1 MIVGIAGL
9 GITGASLAKAI
20 KLKTSHYVFGYDK
33 NNNINIK
40 AKITKVI
47 DDIAEG
53 DMLKKLD
60 VLFLALPPGETVRY
74 LEFHSRLLSPD
85 VTVIDMCDIKVPIC
99 RDGFRIA
106 EQYGFT
112 FIGAHPF
119 AESVKKGFDASNP
132 KFFDGANIVLT
143 PTASAPVLILD
154 KVQRLLRAVGFGNI
168 EISSPREHDRMAA
181 FTSQLTRII
190 SNAYIK
196 SPVAANHYGFSG
208 ESYKSISRGAKLDAE
223 MWADILSLNR
233 EFVIPELSAMC
244 ERLAEYLDA
253 LKDDDVNKLK
263 KLLEEGSSLSE
274 YIDGKENNLWK

>member
-33 NNNINIK
+33 NNDINIK

-99 RDGFRIA
+99 RDR
-106 EQYGFT
+106 T
-112 FIGAHPF
+112 F
-119 AESVKKGFDASNP
+119 
-132 KFFDGANIVLT
+132 
-143 PTASAPVLILD
+143 
-154 KVQRLLRAVGFGNI
+154 
-168 EISSPREHDRMAA
+168 
-181 FTSQLTRII
+181 
-190 SNAYIK
+190 YIC
-196 SPVAANHYGFSG
+196 
-208 ESYKSISRGAKLDAE
+208 I
-223 MWADILSLNR
+223 
-233 EFVIPELSAMC
+233 
-244 ERLAEYLDA
+244 
-253 LKDDDVNKLK
+253 
-263 KLLEEGSSLSE
+263 
-274 YIDGKENNLWK
+274 

>member
-1 MIVGIAGL
+1 MKIGIAGL

-33 NNNINIK
+33 NNDINIK

-53 DMLKKLD
+53 DILKKLD
-60 VLFLALPPGETVRY
+60 VLFLALPPGETIRY
-74 LEFHSRLLSPD
+74 LDLYSRMLSPD
-85 VTVIDMCDIKVPIC
+85 VTVIDMCDVKTPIC
-99 RDGFRIA
+99 REGFNAA
-106 EQYGFT
+106 EKCGFT

-119 AESVKKGFDASNP
+119 AESVKSGFEASNP
-132 KFFDGANIVLT
+132 KFFDGTSIVLT
-143 PTASAPVLILD
+143 PTSSAPVLVLD
-154 KVQRLLRAVGFGNI
+154 RVQRLLRAVGFGNI

-196 SPVAANHYGFSG
+196 SPSAASHYGFSG

-223 MWADILSLNR
+223 MWADILSLNS
-233 EFVIPELSAMC
+233 EFLIPELSSMC
-244 ERLAEYLDA
+244 ERLSEYLAA
-253 LKDDDVNKLK
+253 LRSNDKNKLK
-263 KLLEEGSSLSE
+263 KLLEEGSDLSD